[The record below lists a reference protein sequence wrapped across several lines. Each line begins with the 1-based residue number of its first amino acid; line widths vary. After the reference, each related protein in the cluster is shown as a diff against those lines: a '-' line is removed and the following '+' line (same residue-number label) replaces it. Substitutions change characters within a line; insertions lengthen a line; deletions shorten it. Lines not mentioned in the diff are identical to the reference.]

1 MKLHISVIIGL
12 VLVITNLSLA
22 EEPALRH
29 KALGENRAN
38 DDAIRHLE
46 ERLDAA
52 EAELRYFRQ
61 RDTRLQAWEAVVERL
76 PATET
81 LVQPISAELH
91 REYDSH
97 GIFDDPQVR
106 LAAST
111 TGDVCNC
118 CGVWRNCHC
127 PCQGGGLRFDYHGYY
142 LIVRGK
148 AVADMLFADS
158 PTTPSAFT
166 LFAQPRPTPDRE
178 VHEISG
184 RRTSLMFTMG
194 VPQWGSFDVEANI
207 GFDFQ
212 GANPGAGTPGLYFA
226 LGNVH
231 LTNDDWRFVFGR
243 DFHLTGPVM
252 PVSLNWAVLN
262 QAGAIG
268 SPGQKEQFRVDR
280 FIHWSDQCKITFQIA
295 ATNPNSSFIV
305 DPEQTVD
312 FGR

>member
-166 LFAQPRPTPDRE
+166 LFAQPRPTPD
-178 VHEISG
+178 
-184 RRTSLMFTMG
+184 
-194 VPQWGSFDVEANI
+194 
-207 GFDFQ
+207 FDFQ